1 MGFCPPL
8 LPDGKGWCC
17 FECGYTY
24 TYEKKVTE
32 MDMVNKPPHYT
43 EGGIECIDYI
53 EQILGIEGAIAFC
66 RGNAIKYQHRA
77 GKKWNTLEDLEK
89 QQWYSAKA
97 LELIKKKEDTK

>member
-1 MGFCPPL
+1 M
-8 LPDGKGWCC
+8 
-17 FECGYTY
+17 T
-24 TYEKKVTE
+24 
-32 MDMVNKPPHYT
+32 DMVNKPPHYT

-53 EQILGIEGAIAFC
+53 EQILGIDGAIAFC

-97 LELIKKKEDTK
+97 LELIKKKEDNK